1 MPFAEPKMASRLML
15 LRPRVARNLD
25 VSGRTLSRRCL
36 LPHQNRLLSSIGGGA
51 VRRQVSKE
59 ERVALRAARRE
70 RATQMLQQEAQSS
83 QGGSA
88 AISSSSASVG
98 GKQVVSSRWIW
109 YLGMGIPTV
118 LLVWGLNDES
128 SPPAKL
134 SELIGLT
141 GLIKSY
147 TDQIAKPSHEKL
159 LPDWSQVTAMR
170 VRLCGIFKMN
180 YLFETLFLLRDMP
193 SCFSNEFCV
202 YYICGWLCLPA

>member
-1 MPFAEPKMASRLML
+1 ML

-88 AISSSSASVG
+88 AISSSSPSVG

-147 TDQIAKPSHEKL
+147 TDQIAKPTHEKL

-170 VRLCGIFKMN
+170 VRVCAIYEMKYLSRNLVFAKKHA
-180 YLFETLFLLRDMP
+180 YLFLSRILRLLHMWVAP
-193 SCFSNEFCV
+193 SFC
-202 YYICGWLCLPA
+202 LN